1 MLMLYFSGT
10 GNSRYVAEAFSRRVG
25 AECHSIEEAADFAA
39 RMAAHTEVAVCYP
52 VYCSGVPRPMREFAI
67 RYQGAFQGK
76 QVLIF
81 CTQMLYSG
89 DGARAF
95 TDLFPPG
102 LVHRPVCR
110 AFFYAGQ
117 PVQCDACLDIWGE
130 IRPPLRRKGR
140 RKNRADLPE
149 FGARAAGAPADLAG
163 RPACWAL
170 CSGSIFPPRKTRRG
184 TR

>member
-10 GNSRYVAEAFSRRVG
+10 GNSRYVAEAFSRRME
-25 AECHSIEEAADFAA
+25 AECHSIEETADFAA
-39 RMAAHTEVAVCYP
+39 RLAAHVEVAVCYP
-52 VYCSGVPRPMREFAI
+52 VYCSGVPRLMREFAI

-76 QVLIF
+76 KVLIF

-102 LVHRPVCR
+102 WFTVLYAEHFFMPGNLCNVLPAWTFGEGFARRRAEKAEEKIERICRNLVAV
-110 AFFYAGQ
+110 
-117 PVQCDACLDIWGE
+117 
-130 IRPPLRRKGR
+130 
-140 RKNRADLPE
+140 
-149 FGARAAGAPADLAG
+149 LAG
-163 RPACWAL
+163 RPACWAG
-170 CSGSIFPPRKTRRG
+170 CSVTTFPRRRTRRG